1 MAINNAG
8 VITTDTILF
17 TCPGT
22 LTTDEREYA
31 ITCITFCNNAE
42 QTINLTVHYVPQG
55 LTRSNTNMVIDRL
68 PIPAGE
74 TFSFDTEKVVL
85 ATGDKIV
92 AIASQSVDVSGKGI
106 NATVSSMR
114 VS

>member
-1 MAINNAG
+1 MAINNVG
-8 VITTDTILF
+8 VGTTDTTLF

-22 LTTDEREYA
+22 LTTDDREYA
-31 ITCITFCNNAE
+31 ITCVTFCNNSA
-42 QTINLTVHYVPQG
+42 QLINLTVHYVPQSA
-55 LTRSNTNMVIDRL
+55 TRSNTNMVIDRL

-85 ATGDKIV
+85 ATGDRIV
-92 AIASQSVDVSGKGI
+92 AIASQPIEISGKGL